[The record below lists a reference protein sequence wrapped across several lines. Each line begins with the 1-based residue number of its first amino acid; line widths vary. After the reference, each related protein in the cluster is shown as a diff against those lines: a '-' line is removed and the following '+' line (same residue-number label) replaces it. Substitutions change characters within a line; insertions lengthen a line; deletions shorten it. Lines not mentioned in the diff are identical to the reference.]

1 MSAYDLNAL
10 SGINASSQGLSVISN
25 NLANSQT
32 VGFKSSRAE
41 FADMFSGAQN
51 SPGNGVRVEAITQDF
66 GQGTITA
73 TGRDLDMAI
82 DGDGFFIL
90 EDKSGKYSNLYTR
103 NGSFKLDKEGYVTD
117 QTGNNLMG
125 FNLNPEISTEANPVF
140 STALGAINLADL
152 NRTPRATDEMTY
164 NINLDGQQTVN
175 RDPTRINN
183 GDPDT
188 DDSVGAT
195 ENLVSLFGVG
205 ATPYQG
211 FPDFIY
217 PKVIHDSLGGEH
229 ILNASFYKRDVVPA
243 NLSDIDA
250 QGGADGDPVKYTSWF
265 VKYEIIDEEGNNTAV
280 MANQAATTPEDIPI
294 DGVTGQVYEL
304 RFDTNGRLL
313 GVWQP
318 LDYYNADALTA
329 GDFQGLTGVANSD
342 ASDPANVIDAANTG
356 WTRVNGTRPTLNFV
370 VNNPLTGATD
380 PLGGEVQ
387 GTGNAGDL
395 VQFKVDLDFD
405 EMTQYSG
412 DYLLRGVTQNGYKIG
427 DLVGLT
433 TSREGVIEARYSN
446 GRSIPVAQ
454 LALGNFNDLNALEKL
469 GAQMYAESFGSG
481 PVQVSKAGSGVVGNI
496 QAGSLEYSNVDTAGE
511 LVKMI
516 QTQRTYQASA
526 QVISTSQ
533 ELMRTILNL

>member
-1 MSAYDLNAL
+1 
-10 SGINASSQGLSVISN
+10 
-25 NLANSQT
+25 
-32 VGFKSSRAE
+32 
-41 FADMFSGAQN
+41 
-51 SPGNGVRVEAITQDF
+51 
-66 GQGTITA
+66 
-73 TGRDLDMAI
+73 
-82 DGDGFFIL
+82 
-90 EDKSGKYSNLYTR
+90 
-103 NGSFKLDKEGYVTD
+103 
-117 QTGNNLMG
+117 
-125 FNLNPEISTEANPVF
+125 
-140 STALGAINLADL
+140 
-152 NRTPRATDEMTY
+152 MTY

-481 PVQVSKAGSGVVGNI
+481 PVQVSKAGSGVVGSI

>member
-481 PVQVSKAGSGVVGNI
+481 PVQVSKAGSGVVGSI